1 MNLRLAASLVFIGSL
16 AYACGPRTGT
26 NAAADFPVAS
36 PRFALASIATTS
48 PTTPTADTREKTLKK
63 ESATATLTTK
73 FEVIQ
78 KGKAVR
84 FALHVINSTGKR
96 VEITY
101 PSGQAY
107 DFVVQDSI
115 GRDVWHWAEGHMFT
129 QSVQN
134 KLLSKGERIDIAEEW
149 TPTKPGK
156 YVAIALLRSTNFPVQ
171 ERAEFTR
178 K

>member
-1 MNLRLAASLVFIGSL
+1 MNLRLAASLVFIASL

-26 NAAADFPVAS
+26 EAAADFSVAS
-36 PRFALASIATTS
+36 PRFALASISAT
-48 PTTPTADTREKTLKK
+48 PPTAPIANTREKTGKK
-63 ESATATLTTK
+63 ESVTAALTTK

-78 KGKAVR
+78 KGNAVR
-84 FALHVINSTGKR
+84 LALHVVNSTGKR
-96 VEITY
+96 VEITF

-134 KLLSKGERIDIAEEW
+134 KLLGKGERIDIAEEW
-149 TPTKPGK
+149 TAAKPGK
-156 YVAIALLRSTNFPVQ
+156 YTAIAMLRSTNFPVQ
-171 ERAEFTR
+171 ERAEFVR

>member
-26 NAAADFPVAS
+26 DAAVDFPVAS
-36 PRFALASIATTS
+36 PRFALASIAAMP
-48 PTTPTADTREKTLKK
+48 PTTPTPDAREKSLKK
-63 ESATATLTTK
+63 ESTTTTLTTR

-84 FALHVINSTGKR
+84 LALHVINSTGKR

-101 PSGQAY
+101 ASGQAY
-107 DFVVQDSI
+107 DFVIQDSI
-115 GRDVWHWAEGHMFT
+115 GRDVWRWAEGRMFT

-134 KLLSKGERIDIAEEW
+134 KLLSKGEHIDIAEEW
-149 TPTKPGK
+149 TPAKPGK
-156 YVAIALLRSTNFPVQ
+156 YTAIALLRSTNFPVQ
-171 ERAEFTR
+171 ERAEFVR
-178 K
+178 R